1 MPRAYWFYGDLV
13 IVHVSGEESEG
24 RFSLLEWLMPAGE
37 RTPLHTHSRADQ
49 TMYVLDGELTVH
61 LPGRTAVAGPG
72 DCIHGPMGVPHAEHV
87 TSAVPVRMVEVN
99 APAGF
104 ERFVAAVGR
113 PASEPALPDPPLELG
128 DPEVLTAVA
137 AEHGIEVL
145 GPPGALP

>member
-1 MPRAYWFYGDLV
+1 MPPAYWFYGDLV
-13 IVHVSGEESEG
+13 IVHVSGEESDG
-24 RFSLLEWLMPAGE
+24 RFSLLEWLQPPGE
-37 RTPLHTHSRADQ
+37 STPLHTHMHSDQ

-61 LPGRTAVAGPG
+61 FPGRTAVAGPG
-72 DCIHGPMGVPHAEHV
+72 MCIHGPMGVPHAEHV
-87 TSAVPVRMVEVN
+87 TSPGPTRMVEVN

-113 PASEPALPDPPLELG
+113 PAGVLTLPDPPLELG

-137 AEHGIEVL
+137 AGHGIDVL